1 MTNAGEL
8 SSSSQQLLAK
18 PTSFAHGA
26 KLISFW
32 GTCAVGFGTFGYFFD
47 QIKPYEYDNKKTV
60 KRSDYLKKKSL
71 DSLKSCYN
79 SLLSCGQSLTGYFGA
94 QFMTNVV
101 RSCSFRPPHSIKF
114 ESVNLFMAYVN
125 HCKQSNPYEKVNNVF
140 VSAASSC
147 CMENFFE
154 HGMPDLANLLY
165 MLPVS
170 FKFKIIRFFGGNRIS
185 LLPKM
190 GEPFLNGMLS
200 NFDLAEYIVKGWSGK
215 YHVNDKMMISL
226 NWFLLLTSSV
236 ALRLYLKQENG
247 ILTQK
252 NEISK
257 KIRSFKKDNF
267 AIGLVKMS
275 SYIEEYLEESSITK
289 TLEEFKDDT
298 KLGQNKKYII
308 KSTNLDSDYFN
319 YKKQGLLNKFEC
331 YKEKYKGQLTL
342 EQELQKLEQELP
354 RKLFFGNIIAFITGI
369 FFHAFLNASYYLYTH
384 YQKI

>member
-1 MTNAGEL
+1 MINAGEL

-79 SLLSCGQSLTGYFGA
+79 SLLSCGQSLVSYFGA
-94 QFMTNVV
+94 QFVTNAV
-101 RSCSFRPPHSIKF
+101 RSCSFRVPHTIKF

-125 HCKQSNPYEKVNNVF
+125 HCKQSNPYEKVNSILA
-140 VSAASSC
+140 SAASSC

-154 HGMPDLANLLY
+154 HGMSDLNNLFY

-170 FKFKIIRFFGGNRIS
+170 FKFKIVRYFGGNRIS
-185 LLPKM
+185 LLPKI
-190 GEPFLNGMLS
+190 GDPFLNGMLS

-226 NWFLLLTSSV
+226 NWFLLLTCSV
-236 ALRLYLKQENG
+236 VLRFYLQEK
-247 ILTQK
+247 LTQR
-252 NEISK
+252 K
-257 KIRSFKKDNF
+257 KILKEIMNFKKDNF
-267 AIGLVKMS
+267 AIELVKNS
-275 SYIEEYLEESSITK
+275 SYIEEYPQESSITK
-289 TLEEFKDDT
+289 TLQEFKDDT
-298 KLGQNKKYII
+298 KLGIKKKYII
-308 KSTNLDSDYFN
+308 KSENFVYQER
-319 YKKQGLLNKFEC
+319 YKKQLM
-331 YKEKYKGQLTL
+331 KEK
-342 EQELQKLEQELP
+342 QELP
-354 RKLFFGNIIAFITGI
+354 RKLFFANSIAFITGI
-369 FFHAFLNASYYLYTH
+369 FLHAFLNAAYYWYMQ
-384 YQKI
+384 YQKV